1 MGVSYF
7 PSPFLQTTALVTLST
22 LDLTTLTHYLSPSA
36 PKWISYHGSN
46 GWSPFYTLVLNMVP
60 FALVWLLRYKN
71 SNIYAKGS
79 PNIGE
84 KRISYMLL
92 KSRIHVFL
100 QYFQLPVLVATSRLW
115 RCENVTR
122 VVEVTWEIEYAHF
135 RGLKSEPR

>member
-1 MGVSYF
+1 M
-7 PSPFLQTTALVTLST
+7 
-22 LDLTTLTHYLSPSA
+22 
-36 PKWISYHGSN
+36 
-46 GWSPFYTLVLNMVP
+46 
-60 FALVWLLRYKN
+60 VWLLRYKN

-100 QYFQLPVLVATSRLW
+100 QYFQLPVLIATSRLW